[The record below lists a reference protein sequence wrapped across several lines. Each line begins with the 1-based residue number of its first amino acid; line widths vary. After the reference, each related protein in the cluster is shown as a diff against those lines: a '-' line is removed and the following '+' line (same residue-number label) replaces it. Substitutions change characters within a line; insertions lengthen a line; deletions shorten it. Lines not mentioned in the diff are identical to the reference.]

1 MYNAKVRNV
10 IRYVF
15 PAIFSNVCF
24 FLFTIVDAIFVG
36 RGVGTNALGAINLV
50 SPVIMAVG
58 AVNMLISIGGV
69 SIYAVRVGQ
78 GDIEGANRVFRHGM
92 VFQLCASF
100 MFTLAGTLFVERICA
115 LLGANET
122 FHQLAVEYLFWYSLF
137 IIPSALSIGLQNY
150 CRNDDAPGL
159 VSMVVIVTTVCNIF
173 GDWFLIYP
181 MAMGTKGAAIATG
194 ISQTIGLL
202 IILVRFARK
211 RGNLR
216 FGKTKLNAGLFR
228 DIIVHGL
235 PEGISQLATPVMTL
249 CMNFVLIRRIGD
261 LGVNAFS
268 VISYIAS
275 FSMAAFFGASEG
287 LQPLFGQSYGAKN
300 EKDLKFYFKAGLS
313 ISAVGSAVITILA
326 ILLGKQICVLFGADA
341 TTTEYVATALPQFAV
356 GFIITAV
363 NVMISAY
370 LYSTERSAL
379 STSISILRSLIINSA
394 VILILPHIFG
404 NGAIWFSLLVY
415 EAIVLVIASILLRR
429 SERNG
434 IQFQ

>member
-1 MYNAKVRNV
+1 
-10 IRYVF
+10 
-15 PAIFSNVCF
+15 
-24 FLFTIVDAIFVG
+24 
-36 RGVGTNALGAINLV
+36 
-50 SPVIMAVG
+50 
-58 AVNMLISIGGV
+58 
-69 SIYAVRVGQ
+69 
-78 GDIEGANRVFRHGM
+78 
-92 VFQLCASF
+92 
-100 MFTLAGTLFVERICA
+100 
-115 LLGANET
+115 
-122 FHQLAVEYLFWYSLF
+122 
-137 IIPSALSIGLQNY
+137 
-150 CRNDDAPGL
+150 
-159 VSMVVIVTTVCNIF
+159 MVVIVTTVCNIF

-249 CMNFVLIRRIGD
+249 CMNFVLIQRIGD

-313 ISAVGSAVITILA
+313 ISAVGSAVITVLA
-326 ILLGKQICVLFGADA
+326 ILLGKQICGLFGADA
-341 TTTEYVATALPQFAV
+341 TTTEYVAAALPQFAV

-404 NGAIWFSLLVY
+404 DGAIWFSLLVY
-415 EAIVLVIASILLRR
+415 ESIVLAIAYELCGGASNILSVLLIRGEWMPCRIFVTCKQLFNLPQYCFYKMKPEIAKQKHNHKEQQER
-429 SERNG
+429 SHFSNRHFFPHFVAKRF
-434 IQFQ
+434 IKKSVKAASSSSCDT

>member
-100 MFTLAGTLFVERICA
+100 VFTLAGTLFVERICA

-249 CMNFVLIRRIGD
+249 CMNFVLIQRIGD

-287 LQPLFGQSYGAKN
+287 LQPLFGQSYGAKS
-300 EKDLKFYFKAGLS
+300 EKDLEFYFKSGLM
-313 ISAVGSAVITILA
+313 ISFGGSVIITILSV
-326 ILLGKQICVLFGADA
+326 LLRENVCALFGSDA
-341 TTTEYVATALPQFAV
+341 ATTEYVLQIYPMFSIGLIV
-356 GFIITAV
+356 MAV
-363 NVMISAY
+363 NVMITAY

-379 STSISILRSLIINSA
+379 STSISLLQSVILNSA
-394 VILILPHIFG
+394 IIVFLPNIFG
-404 NGAIWFSLLVY
+404 DGAIWFSMFTY
-415 EAIVLVIASILLRR
+415 EAVVLVIAMVLLKY
-429 SERNG
+429 SERNTV
-434 IQFQ
+434 